1 MSDAQKRSGPLSGAG
16 PIGRTPPPRRF
27 YKNASVGSHEAGGF
41 VLLLDG
47 RAGKTPAGNPLAVPT
62 ESIATALAA
71 EWDAQDE
78 RIDPASMPL
87 TRLVNSAIDAVA
99 GQMDAVRAD
108 IVRHAESDL
117 LCYRADG
124 PEGLIALQQE
134 LWSPLLDYVREAF
147 GARFVLAEGVM
158 HVAQDRATLAA
169 VEKAL
174 QDDDFLALAAIH
186 TVTTLTG
193 SAVIALAVARG
204 AITPEAAWIA
214 AHVDEDWQ
222 MSQWG
227 EDTPALE
234 RRAFR
239 WREMAAAGVIL
250 AAGTSR

>member
-1 MSDAQKRSGPLSGAG
+1 MNDAPKRSGPLSGVG

-27 YKNASVGSHEAGGF
+27 YKKATVGSHEAGGF

-47 RAGKTPAGNPLAVPT
+47 RVGKTPAGKPLSVPSEAVA
-62 ESIATALAA
+62 SAVAA
-71 EWDAQDE
+71 EWDAQDG

-87 TRLVNSAIDAVA
+87 TRLVNSAIDGVA

-124 PEGLIALQQE
+124 PEGLVAQQE
-134 LWSPLLDYVREAF
+134 AMWSPLLDYARAAL

-158 HVAQDRATLAA
+158 HVAQDQATLTALD
-169 VEKAL
+169 KAL

-204 AITPEAAWIA
+204 TITPEAAWNA

-227 EDTPALE
+227 QDTPALE

-239 WREMAAAGVIL
+239 WREMEAAGAIL
-250 AAGTSR
+250 AAVTSR